1 MVIKLDET
9 IGGQIQ
15 CLSSDQIIPFQFN
28 EIMKDNFR
36 ISQGDL
42 LEFSLT
48 LRPNNG
54 VRRRS
59 PFPTSILLSL
69 CRFD

>member
-1 MVIKLDET
+1 MIKLDES

-28 EIMKDNFR
+28 EVMKDNFR

-54 VRRRS
+54 VR
-59 PFPTSILLSL
+59 
-69 CRFD
+69 

>member
-1 MVIKLDET
+1 MIKLDES

-28 EIMKDNFR
+28 EVMKDNFR

-59 PFPTSILLSL
+59 LAPTHIYIS
-69 CRFD
+69 